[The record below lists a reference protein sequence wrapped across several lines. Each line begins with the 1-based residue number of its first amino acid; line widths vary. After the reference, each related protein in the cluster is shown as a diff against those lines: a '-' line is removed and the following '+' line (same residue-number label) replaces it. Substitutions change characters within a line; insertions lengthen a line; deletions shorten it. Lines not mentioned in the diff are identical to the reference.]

1 MGGKERAVYT
11 FCGTEGR
18 WTGIGWIALVI
29 AINGWMGSERL
40 SRAPGLSAPYVEVRD
55 TLIAATRA
63 SVERLGAC
71 VHACKIWTR
80 AKYNP
85 SSAPLSSS
93 FRTHVRDCLGSRER
107 LSSYRG
113 GGKSGPCLRIMGQCR
128 WGLVAIVFT
137 AFRMRF
143 N

>member
-1 MGGKERAVYT
+1 MGGKGRAAYT

-29 AINGWMGSERL
+29 AINGWMESERF

-63 SVERLGAC
+63 SVERIGAC
-71 VHACKIWTR
+71 VRARKIYTR

-85 SSAPLSSS
+85 SSTLPFADA
-93 FRTHVRDCLGSRER
+93 R
-107 LSSYRG
+107 
-113 GGKSGPCLRIMGQCR
+113 PCSK
-128 WGLVAIVFT
+128 
-137 AFRMRF
+137 
-143 N
+143 